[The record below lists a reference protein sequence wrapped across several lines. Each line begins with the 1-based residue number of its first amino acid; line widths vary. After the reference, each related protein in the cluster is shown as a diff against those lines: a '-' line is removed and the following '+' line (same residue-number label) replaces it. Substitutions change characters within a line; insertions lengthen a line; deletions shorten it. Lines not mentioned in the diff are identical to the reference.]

1 MFIPELAARN
11 QGVGGEQAHAV
22 NLGRGVTLSD
32 LVTANDEVLVELWVV
47 QNVHLANCARR
58 CECVPAWLPP
68 TPFRHSLP
76 PSPALL
82 SVSRLS
88 LQRTVRSVIRKKN
101 PERTTNSRARSPI
114 QVNPAS
120 IASSNRAQSTR
131 PPHPPPATLPF
142 APPPPQ
148 PAAPTPSPARQCPTQ
163 VPFRRTSSVLS

>member
-1 MFIPELAARN
+1 VFIPELAARN

-88 LQRTVRSVIRKKN
+88 LQRTVRSVIRKKKTRTNHEQSGSLAN
-101 PERTTNSRARSPI
+101 PSQSCIHRLIESSAIHAPTTP
-114 QVNPAS
+114 
-120 IASSNRAQSTR
+120 SSCY
-131 PPHPPPATLPF
+131 ATF
-142 APPPPQ
+142 R
-148 PAAPTPSPARQCPTQ
+148 PAAPTASCPNPLPSPPM
-163 VPFRRTSSVLS
+163 PDSSTFPEDIFGA